1 MLFKV
6 GVLFF
11 GFRVECSTNVRAK
24 TVKCSDEGYCI
35 GSEGLFPLVLVVAIA
50 SLSSLGQMMMFV
62 DTVIL

>member
-1 MLFKV
+1 MLFKA

-11 GFRVECSTNVRAK
+11 GFSVECSTNVRVK

-35 GSEGLFPLVLVVAIA
+35 GSEGLLFLVVAIA
-50 SLSSLGQMMMFV
+50 GLSSLGQMIMFI